1 MSPASVR
8 DEAPRFTAVVL
19 AGDRTPDDPL
29 ALSAG
34 VRYKSLVP
42 VGGRA
47 MLLRVLDA
55 LAGSPQVGRCVL
67 CGPPREALEQD
78 AELRAG
84 VATGAWDWLPPG
96 PTPSTSALAALRSL
110 PESEPVLLTTGD
122 HALLRPEVV
131 EYFCGHARTAGSEL
145 VVGLARYDEVMAAF
159 PGMHRTG
166 LRFRDDVY
174 SGCNLYAFLS
184 PAARGVADFWRRV
197 EGERKRPWR
206 MLRALG
212 WGTVL
217 RYLTGRLTL
226 GQALER
232 LSLQLGVR
240 IGTVL
245 LPYPEAAVDVDK
257 VSDREY
263 AERILRGRVDPR

>member
-1 MSPASVR
+1 MKR
-8 DEAPRFTAVVL
+8 FGFTA
-19 AGDRTPDDPL
+19 
-29 ALSAG
+29 
-34 VRYKSLVP
+34 
-42 VGGRA
+42 
-47 MLLRVLDA
+47 M
-55 LAGSPQVGRCVL
+55 
-67 CGPPREALEQD
+67 
-78 AELRAG
+78 
-84 VATGAWDWLPPG
+84 
-96 PTPSTSALAALRSL
+96 
-110 PESEPVLLTTGD
+110 
-122 HALLRPEVV
+122 
-131 EYFCGHARTAGSEL
+131 
-145 VVGLARYDEVMAAF
+145 
-159 PGMHRTG
+159 
-166 LRFRDDVY
+166 
-174 SGCNLYAFLS
+174 N
-184 PAARGVADFWRRV
+184 VADFWRRV

-232 LSLQLGVR
+232 RSLPLGVR